1 MREIYVISLDD
12 EIPLTENIRS
22 NIREIAYLLFDEF
35 NKYDREILSVDN
47 DYLINN
53 ELYES
58 FSSTSDK
65 YVYRFTSDKSSID
78 YRMYEPFIIDDTS
91 FGFTTYKDSTTEEEV
106 RYLLSSVSNT
116 LNFNYNFNISKKIY
130 DNNNINNRLDAI
142 DSLKNN
148 KHNIKKLS
156 KKRVASIFSV
166 IGL

>member
-53 ELYES
+53 ELYEC

-78 YRMYEPFIIDDTS
+78 YRMYEPFIIDDAS

-116 LNFNYNFNISKKIY
+116 LN
-130 DNNNINNRLDAI
+130 IN
-142 DSLKNN
+142 
-148 KHNIKKLS
+148 
-156 KKRVASIFSV
+156 
-166 IGL
+166 

>member
-12 EIPLTENIRS
+12 EIPLTDNVGS

-35 NKYDREILSVDN
+35 NKYDREILSLDN

-58 FSSTSDK
+58 YSSTSDK
-65 YVYRFTSDKSSID
+65 YIYRFTSDKSSID
-78 YRMYEPFIIDDTS
+78 YRMYEPFIIGDTS

-106 RYLLSSVSNT
+106 RYILSSVSNT

-130 DNNNINNRLDAI
+130 NNNNINNRLDAI
-142 DSLKNN
+142 DSLTNN

>member
-12 EIPLTENIRS
+12 EIPLTDNVGS

-35 NKYDREILSVDN
+35 NKYDREILSLDN

-58 FSSTSDK
+58 YSSTSDK
-65 YVYRFTSDKSSID
+65 YIYRFTSDKSSID

-106 RYLLSSVSNT
+106 RYILSSVSNT

-130 DNNNINNRLDAI
+130 NNNNINNRLDAI
-142 DSLKNN
+142 DSLTNN